1 MDKFFD
7 PDSGIMVFL
16 SGVADLITVNLLWL
30 ITSLPVVTLGAS
42 TAALYASVRA
52 PGEKKTTAS
61 ATKRYFRAFRGNLK
75 RGTGAF
81 FIMLV
86 LTALIVVDLYL
97 LSAGLLG
104 SAILRYVLCA
114 IPALLLLF
122 MWSWLFPLT
131 AVFDN
136 SLIRTLTNAF
146 LMTLS
151 YLPTTILI
159 TVLNLVPVLLL
170 LFYTETFFK
179 TLMLW
184 VMLGFALIAK
194 VDSLL
199 LERVFRKYMPGDGA
213 KHSSH

>member
-1 MDKFFD
+1 MDRFFD

-30 ITSLPVVTLGAS
+30 ITSLPVITLGAS
-42 TAALYASVRA
+42 TAALYASVRM
-52 PGEKKTTAS
+52 PGEKETTAS
-61 ATKRYFRAFRGNLK
+61 VVKRYFKAFQANLK

-81 FIMLV
+81 LIMLV
-86 LTALIVVDLYL
+86 LTVLVAVDFYL

-104 SAILRYVLCA
+104 SATLRYVLCA
-114 IPALLLLF
+114 IPVLLLLF
-122 MWSWLFPLT
+122 VWNWIFPLT

-136 SLIRTLTNAF
+136 SMIRTLMNSFF
-146 LMTLS
+146 LSMS

-159 TVLNLVPVLLL
+159 TVLNLAPMLLL

-184 VMLGFALIAK
+184 VLLGFALIAK

-199 LERVFRKYMPGDGA
+199 LERVFRKYIPGESTE
-213 KHSSH
+213 HLIN